1 MNGTMWKLKSHA
13 ALFLALLSIGST
25 AHARSK
31 PLPPI
36 PTIHRIA
43 FVPPTEPRSLT
54 FENGAPLVGYPG
66 QFWVNRAENRR
77 NSDRLNGAIDA
88 GRLGLAETI
97 TTVVIQRLGELGFEV
112 QVLKGVR
119 GTADDPD
126 NIDEDNIA
134 ATVDADAVVHVKID
148 EVGMYSGHLSTKY
161 LPRVNIRGKL
171 WTKLRE
177 DSLYSDEVDYGVDA
191 RKGKAWAIFPDERYR
206 WGSFE
211 GMMLDIDDV
220 RTAFMTGARLAAMK
234 MADQIAEAAAS
245 SGSESSGPARSAAG
259 K

>member
-1 MNGTMWKLKSHA
+1 MWRRRNQA
-13 ALFLALLSIGST
+13 ALLVALLSISSA
-25 AHARSK
+25 AHARTK

-36 PTIHRIA
+36 PAIHRIA
-43 FVPPTEPRSLT
+43 FVPPTDPRSLT
-54 FENGAPLVGYPG
+54 LENSAPPLGYPG
-66 QFWVNRAENRR
+66 QYWVNKAESHR
-77 NSDRLNGAIDA
+77 NSARLNGTVDA
-88 GRLGLAETI
+88 AKLGLAQII

-112 QVLKGVR
+112 QVLQDVS

-126 NIDEDNIA
+126 NIDEDRIA

-148 EVGMYSGHLSTKY
+148 EVGLYSGHLSTKY

-211 GMMLDIDDV
+211 GLMSDIDDV
-220 RTAFMTGARLAAMK
+220 RSAFTTGARLAAMR
-234 MADQIAEAAAS
+234 MADQIAAAAAAS
-245 SGSESSGPARSAAG
+245 GSGSTDPRKAADTSQ
-259 K
+259 

>member
-1 MNGTMWKLKSHA
+1 MRKLRNHA
-13 ALFLALLSIGST
+13 ALFVALFLIGSA

-36 PTIHRIA
+36 PAIHRIA
-43 FVPPTEPRSLT
+43 FVPPTDPHSLT
-54 FENGAPLVGYPG
+54 FENSAPLLGYPG
-66 QFWVNRAENRR
+66 QFWVNKSENRR
-77 NSDRLNGAIDA
+77 NSVRLNGAIDA
-88 GRLGLAETI
+88 GKLGLAETI
-97 TTVVIQRLGELGFEV
+97 TTIVIQRLGELGFEV
-112 QVLKGVR
+112 QVLKGVS

-126 NIDEDNIA
+126 NIDEDQIA
-134 ATVDADAVVHVKID
+134 STVDADAVVHVKID

-161 LPRVNIRGKL
+161 LPRVNLRGKL

-191 RKGKAWAIFPDERYR
+191 RKRKVWAIFPDERYR

-211 GMMLDIDDV
+211 GLMLDIDDV
-220 RTAFMTGARLAAMK
+220 RAAFTTGARLAAMR
-234 MADQIAEAAAS
+234 MADQIAEAAS
-245 SGSESSGPARSAAG
+245 TSGSESSSPAPSAAS